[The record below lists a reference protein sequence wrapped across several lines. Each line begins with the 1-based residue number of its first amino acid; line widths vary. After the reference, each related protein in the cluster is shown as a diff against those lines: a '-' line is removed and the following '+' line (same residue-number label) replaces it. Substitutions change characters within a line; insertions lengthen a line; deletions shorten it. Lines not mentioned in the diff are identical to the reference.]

1 MNQTSE
7 KSEKNSALGRPPKY
21 DFSSLVKAGDS
32 IEFFP
37 EGKAFNKRTSRN
49 ISAALVQWRRKYNPS
64 YVCIT
69 RSILDES
76 GRIYKVVVIL
86 VSKQ

>member
-1 MNQTSE
+1 MSQTSE
-7 KSEKNSALGRPPKY
+7 KSEKKANLGRPQKY
-21 DFSSLVKAGDS
+21 DFSALVKAGDS

-37 EGKAFNKRTSRN
+37 EGKAFNKRTARN
-49 ISAALVQWRRKYNPS
+49 ISAALVQWRRKYNPN

-69 RSILDES
+69 RSVTDEN

-86 VSKQ
+86 VSK

>member
-7 KSEKNSALGRPPKY
+7 KSERKSNLGRPNKY
-21 DFSSLVKAGDS
+21 DFSSLEKVGDS

-37 EGKAFNKRTSRN
+37 EGKAFNKRTARN
-49 ISAALVQWRRKYNPS
+49 ISAALVQWRRKYKPS

-69 RSILDES
+69 RSVLDES
-76 GRIYKVVVIL
+76 GRICKVVVIL
-86 VSKQ
+86 VSK